1 MPQLSAADKDKSAH
15 VPVFEIY
22 ADLNAYSAH
31 LEASHF
37 KQYKTATQDMVKSLK
52 LRETVPIVLGSKSK

>member
-1 MPQLSAADKDKSAH
+1 MWTHIERTSR
-15 VPVFEIY
+15 
-22 ADLNAYSAH
+22 
-31 LEASHF
+31 ASHF